1 MYHAAPHLV
10 GPTAPGSVHSDT
22 KETDGWKSGRKKKQ
36 KAVFS
41 PASNRTTSQIE
52 STVHSFQRR
61 QWRQSP
67 RSSSSPT
74 ARSPPGL
81 PAGAPPSPP
90 FSSQTRT
97 VRLSLAGSSGL
108 FCSSLT
114 PFSSG
119 EIGAGNVADVV
130 LGFDDLEP
138 YMVRLTLS
146 PPTLSNMCP

>member
-1 MYHAAPHLV
+1 MHAGLLARAQPACLQPAPSNHP
-10 GPTAPGSVHSDT
+10 GPRGIPQPITP

-90 FSSQTRT
+90 FSSQTPT
-97 VRLSLAGSSGL
+97 
-108 FCSSLT
+108 
-114 PFSSG
+114 
-119 EIGAGNVADVV
+119 
-130 LGFDDLEP
+130 
-138 YMVRLTLS
+138 VRLTLRRLLRVILF
-146 PPTLSNMCP
+146 LSDPLFLLAKSAQGMSRMWCSDSMTWNRTW